1 MRANSPNDGP
11 LADFVAPADT
21 PPCPLGGSTDV
32 GDVSWVVPTVQVW
45 GATYAIGTAFHT
57 WQMVAQGK
65 SPMAYKG
72 MVHAAQ
78 IMAATGVDALL
89 DDSLREAAW
98 ADLKKRT
105 GPNGYICPLAADA
118 EPPVAAMG

>member
-1 MRANSPNDGP
+1 M
-11 LADFVAPADT
+11 
-21 PPCPLGGSTDV
+21 
-32 GDVSWVVPTVQVW
+32 PTVQVW
-45 GATYAIGTAFHT
+45 GANHTIGTPFHT

-78 IMAATGVDALL
+78 AMAATGVDALL
-89 DDSLREAAW
+89 DAGLRDRAW
-98 ADLKKRT
+98 ADMKKPT
-105 GPNGYICPLAADA
+105 GPNGYVCPLAADA